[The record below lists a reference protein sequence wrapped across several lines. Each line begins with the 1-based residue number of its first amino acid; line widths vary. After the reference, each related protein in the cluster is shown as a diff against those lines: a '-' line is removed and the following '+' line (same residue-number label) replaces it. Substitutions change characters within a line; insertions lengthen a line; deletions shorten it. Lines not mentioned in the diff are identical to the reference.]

1 MLWDFIQ
8 QGQIGRVAW
17 AAQDANATAK
27 DSLAEARLLKVH
39 LQTLE
44 QTVERTALAAMAIA
58 EILRDRLGITEAELE
73 TKIQEIDLR
82 DGRLDGKLR
91 TQIQACQH
99 CQRPNAAHRRACLYC
114 GQQLACASPLFPL
127 PPNMEN

>member
-8 QGQIGRVAW
+8 QGQIGRAEW
-17 AAQDANATAK
+17 TAQDANATAK
-27 DSLAEARLLKVH
+27 DSLSETRLLKAH

-44 QTVERTALAAMAIA
+44 QTVERTALAAMALA
-58 EILRDRLGITEAELE
+58 EILRDRLGVTEAEIE
-73 TKIQEIDLR
+73 AKVQEIDLR
-82 DGRLDGKLR
+82 DGRLDGRVR

-114 GQQLACASPLFPL
+114 GQQLSGASLLFP
-127 PPNMEN
+127 PPPEMRN